1 MKNIFLGILVLAS
14 MIACTSQETKT
25 EGEDPNMVLFR
36 ENAKV
41 VDAAFKAFSK
51 KDLKEFATYQAD
63 SIKVHGAQFG
73 GKDINK
79 AEMLERSA
87 IFFKLINNV
96 NVKVTLL
103 PGVDEVTLKPDGSV
117 RAYVIWSADFVNNAP
132 KTDLKSYFSFKLD
145 KDHKVYDHDE
155 YYDVS
160 GWFQVASAAP
170 AK

>member
-132 KTDLKSYFSFKLD
+132 KSELKSYFSFKLD

>member
-1 MKNIFLGILVLAS
+1 MKNILVSILVLAS

-25 EGEDPNMVLFR
+25 EGEDLNMVLFR

-41 VDAAFKAFSK
+41 VDAAFKAYSN

-63 SIKVHGAQFG
+63 SLKVHRAQFG
-73 GKDINK
+73 GKDSNK
-79 AEMLERSA
+79 AEFLERSA
-87 IFFKLINNV
+87 NFFKLINNI

-132 KTDLKSYFSFKLD
+132 KSELKSYFSLKLD
-145 KDHKVYDHDE
+145 KDHKIYDHDE
-155 YYDVS
+155 YFDVS

>member
-1 MKNIFLGILVLAS
+1 MKNILVSILVLAT
-14 MIACTSQETKT
+14 MIACTSKETTT
-25 EGEDPNMVLFR
+25 EGEDPNMILFR

-41 VDAAFKAFSK
+41 VDAAFKAYSK
-51 KDLKEFATYQAD
+51 KDLKEFASYQAD
-63 SIKVHGAQFG
+63 SLKVHNAQFG
-73 GKDINK
+73 GKDSNK
-79 AEMLERSA
+79 AEFLERSVN
-87 IFFKLINNV
+87 FFKLINNI

-132 KTDLKSYFSFKLD
+132 KSELKSYFSLKLD
-145 KDHKVYDHDE
+145 KDHKIYDHDE
-155 YYDVS
+155 YFDVS

>member
-1 MKNIFLGILVLAS
+1 MKNILVSILVLAS

-25 EGEDPNMVLFR
+25 EGEDLNMVLFR

-41 VDAAFKAFSK
+41 VDAAFKAYSK
-51 KDLKEFATYQAD
+51 KDLKEFASYQAD
-63 SIKVHGAQFG
+63 SLKVHNAQFG
-73 GKDINK
+73 GKDSNK
-79 AEMLERSA
+79 AEFLERSVN
-87 IFFKLINNV
+87 FFKLINNI

-132 KTDLKSYFSFKLD
+132 KSELKSYFSLKLD
-145 KDHKVYDHDE
+145 KDHKIYDHDE
-155 YYDVS
+155 YFDVS

>member
-14 MIACTSQETKT
+14 MIACTTKQTTT

-73 GKDINK
+73 
-79 AEMLERSA
+79 
-87 IFFKLINNV
+87 
-96 NVKVTLL
+96 
-103 PGVDEVTLKPDGSV
+103 
-117 RAYVIWSADFVNNAP
+117 
-132 KTDLKSYFSFKLD
+132 
-145 KDHKVYDHDE
+145 
-155 YYDVS
+155 
-160 GWFQVASAAP
+160 
-170 AK
+170 

>member
-1 MKNIFLGILVLAS
+1 MKKLLLSILVSTSL
-14 MIACTSQETKT
+14 IACTTKETKT
-25 EGEDPNMVLFR
+25 EGEDPNMVLYR

-41 VDAAFKAFSK
+41 VDAAFKAYSK

-63 SIKVHGAQFG
+63 SLKVHSAQFG
-73 GKDINK
+73 GKDMNK
-79 AEMLERSA
+79 AEFLERSVN
-87 IFFKLINNV
+87 IFKLINNI

-117 RAYVIWSADFVNNAP
+117 RAYVIWSADYVNNAP
-132 KTDLKSYFSFKLD
+132 ESDLKSYFSLKLD

-155 YYDVS
+155 YFDVS

-170 AK
+170 SK

>member
-1 MKNIFLGILVLAS
+1 MKNKLVSILVLAS
-14 MIACTSQETKT
+14 MIACTSKQTTT

-41 VDAAFKAFSK
+41 VDAAFKAYSK
-51 KDLKEFATYQAD
+51 KDLKEFASYQAD
-63 SIKVHGAQFG
+63 SLKVHNAQFG
-73 GKDINK
+73 GKDSNK
-79 AEMLERSA
+79 AEFLERSVN
-87 IFFKLINNV
+87 FFKLINNI

-132 KTDLKSYFSFKLD
+132 KSELKSYFSLKLD
-145 KDHKVYDHDE
+145 KDHKIYDHDE
-155 YYDVS
+155 YFDVS

>member
-1 MKNIFLGILVLAS
+1 MKKLLIGILVSAS

-41 VDAAFKAFSK
+41 VDAAFNAYTK

-63 SIKVHGAQFG
+63 SLKVHSAQFG
-73 GKDINK
+73 GKDSNK
-79 AEMLERSA
+79 AEFLERSA
-87 IFFKLINNV
+87 NFFKLINNI

-132 KTDLKSYFSFKLD
+132 KTDLKSYFSLKLD
-145 KDHKVYDHDE
+145 KDHKIYDHDE
-155 YYDVS
+155 YFDVS

>member
-1 MKNIFLGILVLAS
+1 MKNILVSIFVLAS
-14 MIACTSQETKT
+14 MIACTSKQTTT

-41 VDAAFKAFSK
+41 VDAAFKAYSK
-51 KDLKEFATYQAD
+51 KDLKEFASYQAD
-63 SIKVHGAQFG
+63 SLKVHNAQFG
-73 GKDINK
+73 GKDSNK
-79 AEMLERSA
+79 AEFLERSVN
-87 IFFKLINNV
+87 FFKLINNI

-103 PGVDEVTLKPDGSV
+103 PGVDEVTLKTDGSV

-132 KTDLKSYFSFKLD
+132 KSELKSYFSLKLD
-145 KDHKVYDHDE
+145 KDHKIYDHDE
-155 YYDVS
+155 YFDVS

>member
-1 MKNIFLGILVLAS
+1 MKKLLVGILVSAS

-41 VDAAFKAFSK
+41 VDAAFNAYTK

-63 SIKVHGAQFG
+63 SLKVHSAQFG
-73 GKDINK
+73 GKDSNK
-79 AEMLERSA
+79 AEFLERSA
-87 IFFKLINNV
+87 NFFKLINNI

-103 PGVDEVTLKPDGSV
+103 PGVDVVTLKPDGSV

-132 KTDLKSYFSFKLD
+132 KTDLKSYFSLKLD
-145 KDHKVYDHDE
+145 KDHKIYDHDE
-155 YYDVS
+155 YFDVS
-160 GWFQVASAAP
+160 GWFQVVAAAP
-170 AK
+170 SK

>member
-1 MKNIFLGILVLAS
+1 MKNILVSILVLAS

-25 EGEDPNMVLFR
+25 EGEDLNMVLFR

-41 VDAAFKAFSK
+41 VDAAFKAYSK
-51 KDLKEFATYQAD
+51 KDLKEFASYQAD
-63 SIKVHGAQFG
+63 SLKVHSAQFG

-87 IFFKLINNV
+87 NFFKLINNV

-132 KTDLKSYFSFKLD
+132 KTDLKSYFSLKLD

-155 YYDVS
+155 YFDVS

-170 AK
+170 SK

>member
-1 MKNIFLGILVLAS
+1 MKNILVSILVLAS
-14 MIACTSQETKT
+14 MIACTSKQTTT
-25 EGEDPNMVLFR
+25 EGEDPNMILFR

-41 VDAAFKAFSK
+41 VDAAFKAYSK
-51 KDLKEFATYQAD
+51 KDLKEFASYQAD
-63 SIKVHGAQFG
+63 SLKVHNAQFG
-73 GKDINK
+73 GKDSNK
-79 AEMLERSA
+79 AEFLERSVN
-87 IFFKLINNV
+87 FFKLINNI

-132 KTDLKSYFSFKLD
+132 KSELKSYFSLKLD
-145 KDHKVYDHDE
+145 KDHKIYDHDE
-155 YYDVS
+155 YFDVS

>member
-1 MKNIFLGILVLAS
+1 MKNILVSIFVLAS
-14 MIACTSQETKT
+14 MIACTSKQTTT
-25 EGEDPNMVLFR
+25 EGEDPNMILFR

-41 VDAAFKAFSK
+41 VDAAFKAYSK
-51 KDLKEFATYQAD
+51 KDLKEFASYQAD
-63 SIKVHGAQFG
+63 SLKVHNAQFG
-73 GKDINK
+73 GKDSNK
-79 AEMLERSA
+79 AEFLERSVN
-87 IFFKLINNV
+87 FFKLINNI

-132 KTDLKSYFSFKLD
+132 KSELKSYFSLKLD
-145 KDHKVYDHDE
+145 KDHKIYDHDE
-155 YYDVS
+155 YFDVS

>member
-1 MKNIFLGILVLAS
+1 MKKLLIGILVSAS
-14 MIACTSQETKT
+14 MIACTSQGTKT

-41 VDAAFKAFSK
+41 VDAAFNAYTK

-63 SIKVHGAQFG
+63 SLKVHTAQFG
-73 GKDINK
+73 GKDSNK
-79 AEMLERSA
+79 AEFLERSA
-87 IFFKLINNV
+87 NFFKLINNI

-103 PGVDEVTLKPDGSV
+103 PGVDEVTLKTDGSV

-132 KTDLKSYFSFKLD
+132 KTDLKSYFSLKLD

-155 YYDVS
+155 YFDVS

>member
-1 MKNIFLGILVLAS
+1 MKNKLVSILVLAS
-14 MIACTSQETKT
+14 MIACTSKQTTT
-25 EGEDPNMVLFR
+25 EGEVPNMILFR

-41 VDAAFKAFSK
+41 VDAAFKAYSN

-63 SIKVHGAQFG
+63 SLKVHSAQFG
-73 GKDINK
+73 GKDSNK
-79 AEMLERSA
+79 AEFLERSA
-87 IFFKLINNV
+87 NFFKLINNI

-132 KTDLKSYFSFKLD
+132 KSELKSYFSLKLD
-145 KDHKVYDHDE
+145 KDHKIYDHDE
-155 YYDVS
+155 YFDVS